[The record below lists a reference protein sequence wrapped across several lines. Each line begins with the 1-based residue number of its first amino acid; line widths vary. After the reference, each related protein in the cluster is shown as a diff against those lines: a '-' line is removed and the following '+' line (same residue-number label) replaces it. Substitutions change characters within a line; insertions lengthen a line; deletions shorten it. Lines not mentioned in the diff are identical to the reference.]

1 MLTTDLLKFRRQNGQ
16 IKLQFIPL
24 DSPNGLEICSAILAL
39 YNDAYKNRLSRG
51 ELAQLVDGIVKG
63 SNDVIFAQ
71 GIVKLIDD
79 KAEFLNHSQ
88 IDYPVARRDIFLK
101 SFAILQNPPQDF
113 NEYQKLLEPN
123 LASFPNGEIFGDLP
137 EFEQLVS
144 LKVETP
150 QELLKR
156 YNLGLVQGL
165 LLHADTM
172 KIQINDDDHGEI
184 RRTLKYLRFFRLL
197 SEVTCAN
204 INAPNNLKIEIS
216 GPFSIFC
223 SSRKYALNLASFFP
237 AIVRLKNWELEAII
251 NIGKT
256 PAKLKLDQ
264 SSNLE
269 SHYRGFSAYIPE
281 EVKLFHKQFEMKVKT
296 WQIVGDTPLMPD
308 GHGHM
313 IVPDL
318 SFEHKKT
325 KKRIHLELFHRW
337 HAKQVQERVELIAK
351 DKKLNLILG
360 IDRGL
365 LDDNAF
371 MDLMG
376 KYPEAV
382 PYCYRFRDYPGV
394 DNTLKILDRIIK

>member
-16 IKLQFIPL
+16 IKIPFVPL
-24 DSPNGLEICSAILAL
+24 DSPNALEICSSILAL
-39 YNDAYKNRLSRG
+39 YNNAYKNKLGRG
-51 ELAQLVDGIVKG
+51 ELSQLLDGIVKC
-63 SNDVIFAQ
+63 SNDVVFAQ

-79 KAEFLNHSQ
+79 KAEFFNPCEM
-88 IDYPVARRDIFLK
+88 DYPAARRNIFLK
-101 SFAILQNPPQDF
+101 SFAVLQNPPSNF
-113 NEYQKLLEPN
+113 AEYQKLLN
-123 LASFPNGEIFGDLP
+123 GDVKVFPNGEIFGDLP
-137 EFEQLVS
+137 EFEQLTS
-144 LKVETP
+144 FKEETP
-150 QELLKR
+150 EELLKR
-156 YNLGLVQGL
+156 YNLALVQGL

-172 KIQINDDDHGEI
+172 KVKLNDQDHGEI

-197 SEVTCAN
+197 SEVTCP
-204 INAPNNLKIEIS
+204 NAKEPNNLKIEIS
-216 GPFSIFC
+216 GPFSIFGP
-223 SSRKYALNLASFFP
+223 SRKYALNLASFFP
-237 AIVRLKNWELEAII
+237 AIVRLSTWEIEAII

>member
-24 DSPNGLEICSAILAL
+24 DSPNALEICSAILSV
-39 YNDAYKNRLSRG
+39 YSDAYKNKIGRG
-51 ELAQLVDGIVKG
+51 ELTELLDGIVKS
-63 SNDVIFAQ
+63 SNDVLFAQ
-71 GIVKLIDD
+71 GIVKLIED
-79 KAEFLNHSQ
+79 KAEFSNPSDM
-88 IDYPVARRDIFLK
+88 DYQEARRNLFSK
-101 SFAILQNPPQDF
+101 SFALLKNLPDNLSDF
-113 NEYQKLLEPN
+113 QSMLTNELKI
-123 LASFPNGEIFGDLP
+123 FPNGEIFGDLP

-144 LKVETP
+144 LKPETP
-150 QELLKR
+150 LELIKR

-172 KIQINDDDHGEI
+172 VVKLNDDDHGEI
-184 RRTLKYLRFFRLL
+184 RRALKYLRFFRLL
-197 SEVTCAN
+197 SEVTCPN
-204 INAPNNLKIEIS
+204 SKEPNNLKIEIS
-216 GPFSIFC
+216 GPFAIFGP
-223 SSRKYALNLASFFP
+223 SRKYALNLASFFP
-237 AIVRLKNWELEAII
+237 AIVRLKSWEIEAVI

-256 PAKLKLDQ
+256 PAKLKLNQ

-281 EVKLFHKQFEMKVKT
+281 EVRLFHKQFEMKVKT

-308 GHGHM
+308 GHGHL

-318 SFEHKKT
+318 SFEHKKK

-337 HAKQVQERVELIAK
+337 HAKQIQERVALIAQE
-351 DKKLNLILG
+351 KKSDLILG

-371 MDLMG
+371 MELMG
-376 KYPEAV
+376 KYPVAM
-382 PYCYRFRDYPGV
+382 PFCYRFRDYPGV
-394 DNTLKILDRIIK
+394 DNTLKILDRIV